1 MIEVAKLKRLEQEG
15 KTIEEFV
22 QKFKRAVKNI
32 RYEERLLVEEFIIE
46 DEKLWAKEEEQSTRT
61 IRIQGTIEME
71 KRT

>member
-1 MIEVAKLKRLEQEG
+1 
-15 KTIEEFV
+15 
-22 QKFKRAVKNI
+22 
-32 RYEERLLVEEFIIE
+32 VEEFIIE

>member
-1 MIEVAKLKRLEQEG
+1 MIEVAKLKRLEQEE

-22 QKFKRAVKNI
+22 QKFKRKVRNS

-61 IRIQGTIEME
+61 IRIQGMIEMG